1 MKTFEA
7 EFLFNFLFL
16 PLIIK
21 NTIYFET
28 KIEIKDSNCSTF
40 SKEIEL
46 LKVPLLQVYGIL
58 NLKLYKVDF

>member
-46 LKVPLLQVYGIL
+46 LSLIIYYEVRGRKKNNFDVFL
-58 NLKLYKVDF
+58 